1 MSNRCKNCNND
12 LTGNYCSICGQSA
25 HTSRIN
31 LHYIIHEFL
40 HGVLHVDK
48 GIIYTCKEL
57 TIRPGKTIRNYL
69 SGKRVNYFKPFGY
82 LFLLATIYTVMMHF
96 LGVPIFGN
104 YEIIE
109 SVEGDAPHETIEKL
123 NTINSLSKSVFDF
136 MNNHYAAGS
145 LISLPIAALCTFLCF
160 FSTKYNYGEHLVVN
174 SYIYGQT
181 IVASIILIPFSYY
194 FPEFNLTI
202 ASFTL
207 FALKIYMVVCVFNQY
222 KLPNRIIRA
231 IGAFM
236 LEYLIVIFIITAGLL
251 IVLFL

>member
-1 MSNRCKNCNND
+1 MSNRCKNCSND
-12 LTGNYCSICGQSA
+12 LTGNYCSNCGQSV

-82 LFLLATIYTVMMHF
+82 LFLLATIYTVVMHF

-104 YEIIE
+104 YEMV
-109 SVEGDAPHETIEKL
+109 SHMEGDINQEVTEKL
-123 NTINSLSKSVFDF
+123 ATINSLSKSMFDF
-136 MNNHYAAGS
+136 MNNHYAATS

-160 FSTKYNYGEHLVVN
+160 FSTKYNYGEHLIVN

-181 IVASIILIPFSYY
+181 ILASIILIPFSYF
-194 FPEFNLTI
+194 FPEYNLMT
-202 ASFTL
+202 ASIIVL
-207 FALKIYMVVCVFNQY
+207 FLKIYMAVCVFNQY
-222 KLPNRIIRA
+222 KLLNRIIRA
-231 IGAFM
+231 IVAFI
-236 LEYLIVIFIITAGLL
+236 LEYIIIIFIITILT
-251 IVLFL
+251 LFFLFS